1 MINKIMKY
9 AQYFFLNLFIGIYL
23 LSACTPTVTKTIS
36 PRKTLSAEKINQIA
50 QDFKA
55 LTDANREAHLAK
67 DFSAIEALFTKD
79 MSFDDYS
86 FRDHLVGTDEFM
98 DMTRNFLN
106 YFNQLKWK
114 TTNYFISSEK
124 TITIAEFWDMN
135 WLGNQYNKEDP
146 FIHVFLFEPQGN
158 LISSWRLFYGYD
170 FLVENDLLS
179 ETQADVM
186 ESLLSAYAVAWSSK
200 DSKAVTEIYTKDALH
215 QDTLFNESQQGNKAI
230 RDFAESFFTWYPDAQ
245 WTPTQM
251 FGERFYQD
259 KPQTIG
265 SVYNICTHNSIG
277 ETCEVMVVVLL
288 RVFEGKIIQEEIYY
302 QPDSLIT
309 CGWAQ

>member
-1 MINKIMKY
+1 MKVI
-9 AQYFFLNLFIGIYL
+9 QYFFLNLFICVCL
-23 LSACTPTVTKTIS
+23 LSACAPTAAKTIA
-36 PRKTLSAEKINQIA
+36 PRKPLSAEKINQVA
-50 QDFKA
+50 KSFKD

-67 DFSAIEALFTKD
+67 DLSAIEALFTKD
-79 MSFDDYS
+79 VSFDDYS
-86 FRDHLVGTDEFM
+86 FNDHLVGTDEFM
-98 DMTRNFLN
+98 NMTRNFLN

-124 TITIAEFWDMN
+124 IITIAEFWDMN

-179 ETQADVM
+179 ETQANAM
-186 ESLLSAYAVAWSSK
+186 GSLLSAYAAAWSSK
-200 DSKAVTEIYTKDALH
+200 DSKTVTEIYTKDALR

-265 SVYNICTHNSIG
+265 SAYFLRTSNPIG

-288 RVFEGKIIQEEIYY
+288 QVFEGKIIQEEIFY
-302 QPDSLIT
+302 QPGSLIT
-309 CGWAQ
+309 CGWTQ